1 MLPLYI
7 SLILIKCRKTEKVTQ
22 KHRTLSNY
30 PKLHPKFTAKP
41 PTLTLQN
48 LKIPSIENH
57 ASILYNI
64 ISTKMGGETMKARI
78 LIVEDDVY
86 LREGLEEL
94 LTKESYKPISAKNCA
109 EAKALFKEDT
119 FDLII
124 LDVMLPDGSGL
135 DLCSF
140 IRSTSVDVPILFLT
154 ACDEEFQIVRGLD
167 AGADDYVT
175 KPFRL
180 LELLSRIRALLRRKT
195 TTTTYQFG
203 DIIVDISN
211 MTVKK
216 DGETLFLTPTE
227 FQILSALIQNNGVI
241 VTRTSLLQRIWDS
254 DGNFIDDNTLSVH
267 ISRLRDK
274 IGANHIAT
282 IRGTGYRWEE

>member
-1 MLPLYI
+1 
-7 SLILIKCRKTEKVTQ
+7 
-22 KHRTLSNY
+22 
-30 PKLHPKFTAKP
+30 
-41 PTLTLQN
+41 
-48 LKIPSIENH
+48 
-57 ASILYNI
+57 
-64 ISTKMGGETMKARI
+64 MKAKI
-78 LIVEDDVY
+78 LLVEDDIY
-86 LREGLEEL
+86 LREGLCEL
-94 LTKESYKPISAKNCA
+94 LTKENYEPTCAQNCT
-109 EAKALFKEDT
+109 EGKKLFSEHT

-135 DLCSF
+135 DLCTF
-140 IRSTSVDVPILFLT
+140 IRSVSADTPILFLT

-195 TTTTYQFG
+195 AITDYQFG
-203 DIIVDISN
+203 DISVDVTN
-211 MTVKK
+211 MAVKK
-216 DGETLFLTPTE
+216 DGENLFLTPTE
-227 FQILSALIQNNGVI
+227 FQILSVLIQNSGVI
-241 VTRTSLLQRIWDS
+241 VTRTSLLQRIWDG

-282 IRGTGYRWEE
+282 IRGTGYRWED